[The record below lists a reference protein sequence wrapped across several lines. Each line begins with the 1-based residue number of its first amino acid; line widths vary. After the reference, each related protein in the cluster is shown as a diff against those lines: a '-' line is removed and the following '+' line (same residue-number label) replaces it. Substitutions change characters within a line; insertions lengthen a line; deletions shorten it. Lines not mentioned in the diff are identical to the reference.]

1 LTKNDACV
9 KNGKS
14 EAISGYERPENL
26 KGVKLRTALT
36 ILTLCALCTLVGCT
50 GSQKGRHKEENDIL
64 TVDFVEGQTLQ
75 YRFVAGRDVTIEW
88 DQENKMSK
96 DAKNSVDTNTET
108 LDIVMAYTPVEL
120 NPFALTTVK
129 ATCKSAKVTRTR
141 RAGAGSKDAAEHFAG
156 KSYTLK
162 VGPTGKI
169 EDNSELNEA
178 IKQVGEKAFR
188 KDSKQGRIK
197 DPDMVND
204 IVATQWFL
212 WDSIS
217 SIPQDSDG
225 LIPGRTWKSQLSLP
239 SPIVMRKARDVVYKL
254 DEIRSTPRGKVAI
267 ISSSYSMAES
277 NPPGSW
283 PIPYSGSFR
292 VSGTFGF
299 LGGFKL
305 LGVNGTGQETFNI
318 DTGQL
323 EEYTQN
329 YEMKLSSII
338 PLGLSAK
345 PAITIRQTITA
356 KKL

>member
-1 LTKNDACV
+1 
-9 KNGKS
+9 
-14 EAISGYERPENL
+14 
-26 KGVKLRTALT
+26 LRTALT
-36 ILTLCALCTLVGCT
+36 VLTLCALCGLVGCT
-50 GSQKGRHKEENDIL
+50 GWGKGGAKEEKTIL

-75 YRFVAGRDVTIEW
+75 YKFTARREITIEW
-88 DQENKMSK
+88 DTEKKVSGGGK
-96 DAKNSVDTNTET
+96 STADTNSEI
-108 LDIVMAYTPVEL
+108 LDIVMAYTPLEV
-120 NPFALTTVK
+120 NPFGLTTVK

-141 RAGAGSKDAAEHFAG
+141 KVARSKDAAEYFAG

-169 EDNSELNEA
+169 EDGSELDEA
-178 IKQVGEKAFR
+178 IKQVGEKAF
-188 KDSKQGRIK
+188 KQDPRRGRIK
-197 DPDMVND
+197 EPEMVND

-217 SIPQDSDG
+217 SVPPDSDG
-225 LIPGRTWKSQLSLP
+225 LDPNETWESQLSLP
-239 SPIVMRKARDVVYKL
+239 SPMVMRKARDVVYKL
-254 DEIRSTPRGKVAI
+254 EEIRPTDQGKVAI
-267 ISSSYSMAES
+267 ISSSYSKAET
-277 NPPGSW
+277 NPPSSW

-305 LGVNGTGQETFNI
+305 LSVKGEGRETFNI

-323 EEYTQN
+323 EQYNQK
-329 YEMKLSSII
+329 YEMKISSII
-338 PLGLSAK
+338 PMGIQAK